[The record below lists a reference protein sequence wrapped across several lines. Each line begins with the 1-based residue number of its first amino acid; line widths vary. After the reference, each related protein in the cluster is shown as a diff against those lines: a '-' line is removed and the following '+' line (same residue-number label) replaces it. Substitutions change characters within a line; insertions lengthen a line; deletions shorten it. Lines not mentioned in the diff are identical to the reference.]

1 MTDLQP
7 IIERV
12 QSVSH
17 GFGPIKREA
26 QALVSANTASDS
38 LGRAKELLESPYYQA
53 RMLATFMLGMI
64 ADKSPEAFALLL
76 ETVSTDPNWRVQEIL
91 AQAFDQYCTNEG
103 YAPVLSVIEQWLGHT
118 NANVRRAA
126 VEGPRIWTTRPFF
139 RDNPQR
145 AVALLSPLRSDES
158 EYVRKSVGNALRD
171 ISRKHADLVR
181 TELATW
187 DLSDP
192 RTALTHKLAARFL
205 V

>member
-26 QALVSANTASDS
+26 QALVGANTASDS
-38 LGRAKELLESPYYQA
+38 LNIAKELLESPYHQA

-76 ETVSTDPNWRVQEIL
+76 ETVSTDPDWRVQEIL

-126 VEGPRIWTTRPFF
+126 VEGPRIWTARPFF

-145 AVALLSPLRSDES
+145 AVALLSPLRSDDS

-181 TELATW
+181 EELATW
-187 DLSDP
+187 DLRDP
-192 RTALTHKLAARFL
+192 RIAFTHNLAARFL